1 MKLSP
6 RLSSIA
12 ERVPPGLVV
21 ADIGTEHAYLPIY
34 LVRVGRTP
42 FAIGV
47 EVADHP
53 LASARRR
60 VELAALQH
68 RISLRKGWGLE
79 ALRPGEAEVAVLAG
93 MGGNTII
100 EILEGN
106 PPVLAR
112 LKFLILQPM
121 KQLTELRRWLNRH
134 NWSLLDEDLVQEG
147 SHFYTIMLAAPA
159 GTVPDG
165 GPDSLSDL
173 ELEIGPLLLRHRHPL
188 LKTYLQQLILRQE
201 KIASQ
206 MRGSW
211 RSEIKAKE
219 AAVLNRLRRLK
230 ELEQELG

>member
-1 MKLSP
+1 MSP

-12 ERVPPGLVV
+12 NRVPPGLVV
-21 ADIGTEHAYLPIY
+21 VDIGTDHAHLPIH
-34 LVRVGRTP
+34 LVRSGRTP
-42 FAIGV
+42 YAIGI

-60 VELAALQH
+60 VEQAALQH

-79 ALRPGEAEVAVLAG
+79 ALKPGEAEVAVLAG

-100 EILEGN
+100 EILERN
-106 PPVLAR
+106 QPVLDR

-121 KQLTELRRWLNRH
+121 KQLAEVRCWLNRH
-134 NWSLLDEDLVQEG
+134 RWTLLEEDLVQEG
-147 SHFYTIMLAAPA
+147 PHLYTVMLAVPA
-159 GTVPDG
+159 ITTPDG
-165 GPDSLSDL
+165 DPPLPSDL
-173 ELEIGPLLLRHRHPL
+173 ELEIGPLLLKHRHPL
-188 LKTYLQQLILRQE
+188 LKTYLRQLILRQE

-206 MRGSW
+206 MRGSR

-219 AAVLNRLRRLK
+219 AAVFNRLRRLK